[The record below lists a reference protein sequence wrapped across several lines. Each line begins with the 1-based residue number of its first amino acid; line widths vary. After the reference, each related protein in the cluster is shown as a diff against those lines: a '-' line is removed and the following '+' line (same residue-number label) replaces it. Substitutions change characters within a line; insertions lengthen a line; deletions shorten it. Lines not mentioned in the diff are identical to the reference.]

1 MIAAALGLSA
11 CVPHDKPAPYPFE
24 GVWDCGDQRG
34 VFTLTDQIYNPG
46 AEEIEILEVSAEGEG
61 HFLRMVDGHEV
72 LLTVIPDGRLHW
84 QALTPNDDF
93 TCKPLR

>member
-1 MIAAALGLSA
+1 MPLQLPQAGP
-11 CVPHDKPAPYPFE
+11 VTVNE
-24 GVWDCGDQRG
+24 VGQRK
-34 VFTLTDQIYNPG
+34 V
-46 AEEIEILEVSAEGEG
+46 VSAEGEG